1 MTARSPTPLAL
12 RPLAPATPERV
23 AVVELRLTDFRNYPT
38 LTFACDSRHVVLAGE
53 NGSGKTN
60 LLEALSLLTPGR
72 GLRRAR
78 LDEMDRLGGGGAWSV
93 FARLDGPDGPVAV
106 GTGAAAAV
114 GDEETRQRRVRI
126 DGAPARTADD
136 LLDHCR
142 VLWLTPAMDGLFT
155 GPASERR
162 RFLDR
167 LVLAV
172 DPGHGARVAAYEKAM
187 RGRNRLLEEDRLDL
201 DWLAAI
207 EDQMAELGVAV
218 ATARV
223 ETVSCLERLIAAT
236 RADAP
241 FPHAEL
247 ALEGEIEA
255 MVARG
260 GPSAEAEDLFRARL
274 GDNRRR
280 DKAAGRTLDG
290 PHRADLAV
298 RHGPK
303 DMPAHL
309 SSTGEQKA
317 LLLGLVLAHA
327 RLVGETT
334 GRAPLLLLDEIA
346 AHLDPRRRAELFDVL
361 ETLGS
366 QCWMTGTDAG
376 AFTALGDR
384 AVIHVVE
391 AGRLGPTPD
400 VALSANA
407 SPRNADPKTS

>member
-1 MTARSPTPLAL
+1 VTAPLAATAP
-12 RPLAPATPERV
+12 RPAAATPDRVAAPDRV
-23 AVVELRLTDFRNYPT
+23 AVVELRLTDFRNYET
-38 LTFACDSRHVVLAGE
+38 LSLACDARHVVLAGE

-72 GLRRAR
+72 GFRRAR
-78 LDEMDRLGGGGAWSV
+78 LDEMARLGGPGAWSV
-93 FARLDGPDGPVAV
+93 FARLDGPDGPVGI
-106 GTGAAAAV
+106 GTGAQGSV
-114 GDEETRQRRVRI
+114 GDDDTRQRRVRI
-126 DGAPARTADD
+126 DGSPAKSSDD

-155 GPASERR
+155 GPAADRR

-172 DPGHGARVAAYEKAM
+172 DPGHSARVGSYEKAM

-218 ATARV
+218 AAARV
-223 ETVSCLERLIAAT
+223 ETVACLARLIAAT

-255 MVARG
+255 LVATG

-274 GDNRRR
+274 TEHRRR

-361 ETLGS
+361 EALGS
-366 QCWMTGTDAG
+366 QCWMTGTDAS
-376 AFTALGDR
+376 AFAALGDR
-384 AVIHVVE
+384 AALHLVE
-391 AGRLGPTPD
+391 AGRLRR
-400 VALSANA
+400 A
-407 SPRNADPKTS
+407 

>member
-1 MTARSPTPLAL
+1 MTALVAPLAAPP
-12 RPLAPATPERV
+12 RPAAPERV
-23 AVVELRLTDFRNYPT
+23 AVTTLRLADFRNYAV
-38 LTFACDSRHVVLAGE
+38 LDLAADARHVVLAGD
-53 NGSGKTN
+53 NGVGKTN

-72 GLRRAR
+72 GFRRAR
-78 LDEMDRLGGGGAWSV
+78 LDEMARLGGPGGWSV
-93 FARLDGPDGPVAV
+93 FARLDGPDGEIAV
-106 GTGAAAAV
+106 GTGAEPAT
-114 GDEETRQRRVRI
+114 GEDETRQRRVRI
-126 DGAPARTADD
+126 AGTPVRSADD
-136 LLDHCR
+136 LLEVVR
-142 VLWLTPAMDGLFT
+142 VLWLTPSMDGLFT
-155 GPASERR
+155 GPAADRR

-172 DPGHGARVAAYEKAM
+172 DPGHGARVTAYEKAM
-187 RGRNRLLEEDRLDL
+187 RGRNRLLEEDRLDA

-207 EDQMAELGVAV
+207 EDRMAELGVAV
-218 ATARV
+218 ASARV
-223 ETVSCLERLIAAT
+223 ETVACLERLIEAT

-255 MVARG
+255 LVAGG
-260 GPSAEAEDLFRARL
+260 GPAAEAEDTFRARL
-274 GDNRRR
+274 AENRRR

-303 DMPAHL
+303 AMPAQL

-361 ETLGS
+361 EALGS
-366 QCWMTGTDAG
+366 QCWMTGTDAA
-376 AFTALGDR
+376 AFAALGDR
-384 AVIHVVE
+384 AEIWTVE
-391 AGRLGPTPD
+391 AGLLRRG
-400 VALSANA
+400 
-407 SPRNADPKTS
+407 